1 MNSLYH
7 PKVKARNKLPKAVL
21 RSQDYQH
28 VSSEI
33 GWEMVERSLNVQQ
46 AEQFREAS
54 ICQQMCI
61 YLSNIND
68 IS

>member
-1 MNSLYH
+1 
-7 PKVKARNKLPKAVL
+7 
-21 RSQDYQH
+21 
-28 VSSEI
+28 
-33 GWEMVERSLNVQQ
+33 MVERSLNVQQ

-54 ICQQMCI
+54 ICQQICI